1 MNPNA
6 EQTLVNALGQPIG
19 APQPDWSPRPRPTG
33 AVLEGRLVRLER
45 LDAVRHGNDLWQAY
59 GADTE
64 GRIWTYLGVG
74 PFTDRASF
82 DKWLTAHAADPS
94 LITYALIARASAQAL
109 GIGSYLRI
117 DPSMGSVEIGHL
129 CFAPALARSTLS
141 TEAHY
146 LWMRH
151 AFDALG
157 YRRYEWKCDSLNGPS
172 KRAAERLG
180 FRFEGVHRQARVYK
194 GRNRDTAW
202 YSILDSEWPA
212 LRQALECWLAADNF
226 DFEGRQRRRLEIVA
240 VEAGAAGDAK
250 RISLAAG

>member
-1 MNPNA
+1 MYPDA
-6 EQTLVNALGQPIG
+6 ESTRVNSWGQPIG
-19 APQPDWSPRPRPTG
+19 AALPDWSPRPQPTG
-33 AVLEGRLVRLER
+33 ATLEGRLVRLEK
-45 LDAVRHGNDLWQAY
+45 LEPGRHGDALWRAYAADL
-59 GADTE
+59 D
-64 GRIWTYLGVG
+64 GRIWTYLGSG
-74 PFTDRASF
+74 PFADRAAF
-82 DKWLTAHAADPS
+82 DQWLSAHAADAT
-94 LITYALIARASAQAL
+94 LISYALVERASGLAL
-109 GIGSYLRI
+109 GVGSYLRI
-117 DPSMGSVEIGHL
+117 DPAMGSIEIGHL

-202 YSILDSEWPA
+202 YSILDGEWPP
-212 LRQALECWLAADNF
+212 LRQALERWLAEDNF
-226 DFEGRQRRRLEIVA
+226 DTQGRQRTRLAIAA
-240 VEAGAAGDAK
+240 VEPATQAHDHRSSVTAG
-250 RISLAAG
+250 

>member
-1 MNPNA
+1 MNPNSDHT
-6 EQTLVNALGQPIG
+6 QVNALGQPIG
-19 APQPDWSPRPRPTG
+19 APQPDWNRRPSPTG
-33 AVLEGRLVRLER
+33 ATIEGRLVRLEK
-45 LDAVRHGNDLWQAY
+45 LDAQQHGEDLWRAY
-59 GADTE
+59 GADSE
-64 GRIWTYLGVG
+64 GRIWTYLTIG
-74 PFTDRASF
+74 PFADRASF
-82 DKWLTAHAADPS
+82 DRWLNAHAADSS
-94 LITYALIARASAQAL
+94 LISYALIDRASGQAM
-109 GIGSYLRI
+109 GVGSYLRV
-117 DPSMGSVEIGHL
+117 DPAMGSVEIGHL
-129 CFAPALARSTLS
+129 CFAPVLARSTLS

-212 LRQALECWLAADNF
+212 LRQALERWLAEENF
-226 DFEGRQRRRLEIVA
+226 DAAGRQRRRLDIAA
-240 VEAGAAGDAK
+240 VESGEVGRAK
-250 RISLAAG
+250 SPSLAAG